1 MIYDEAVRDSAQVR
15 VDLALAFMREEGIAG
30 RGEVGD
36 GDPLNAAHD
45 VIADRGISEIIVST
59 LPESTSGWMRRDLI
73 EALENDTGLPVKHV
87 VVDLEDEGLPFDVTL
102 VVANQTVAG
111 GELVE
116 RLKALAEQGPH
127 RFIVVVPQD
136 SGDGRAVRSARERLS
151 TLLES
156 LESEGIVA
164 AGMIGDPDP
173 YTATMNAVQFF
184 HISEIVISTLPEG
197 SSKWMADKLTERVA
211 KATEKPVEHVESS
224 AEPVRGLMEA
234 GAATAGHVAHEHH
247 GPPPANRSS
256 RVDPSLLGMGL
267 FIISEVMVFGAFFT
281 AYFFIRVV
289 QGAEWPAE
297 GEHLPKVIA
306 GVNTAILI
314 SSSFTLHWAEHAH
327 KQGNRRGLQAGIL
340 TTFLLGCTFL
350 FIQINEYVH
359 IGFSP
364 QDNAQGTIF
373 YGLTGL
379 HGAHVFVGLTLLLVR
394 HHPGVPRAL
403 HAGGPPRDRGAR
415 DLLALR
421 RRDVDR
427 RVPHGLHPLG
437 RAVENPLRTE
447 AGAFRVLLYVIA
459 VAVAIGAIVLI
470 VRAL

>member
-1 MIYDEAVRDSAQVR
+1 MAEVLVLANETIGGKNLLDAVRERAAQGDARFHVVVPQTRPKHGNVIYDEAVRDSAQVR
-15 VDLALAFMREEGIAG
+15 VDLALAFMREEGISG

-87 VVDLEDEGLPFDVTL
+87 VVDLEEEGLPFDVTL

-127 RFIVVVPQD
+127 RFIIVVPQD
-136 SGDGRAVRSARERLS
+136 SGDGLAVRSARERLS

-224 AEPVRGLMEA
+224 AEPV
-234 GAATAGHVAHEHH
+234 
-247 GPPPANRSS
+247 
-256 RVDPSLLGMGL
+256 
-267 FIISEVMVFGAFFT
+267 
-281 AYFFIRVV
+281 
-289 QGAEWPAE
+289 
-297 GEHLPKVIA
+297 
-306 GVNTAILI
+306 
-314 SSSFTLHWAEHAH
+314 
-327 KQGNRRGLQAGIL
+327 QA
-340 TTFLLGCTFL
+340 
-350 FIQINEYVH
+350 
-359 IGFSP
+359 
-364 QDNAQGTIF
+364 
-373 YGLTGL
+373 
-379 HGAHVFVGLTLLLVR
+379 
-394 HHPGVPRAL
+394 
-403 HAGGPPRDRGAR
+403 
-415 DLLALR
+415 
-421 RRDVDR
+421 
-427 RVPHGLHPLG
+427 
-437 RAVENPLRTE
+437 
-447 AGAFRVLLYVIA
+447 
-459 VAVAIGAIVLI
+459 
-470 VRAL
+470 